1 MTSVDAQR
9 RVVGLIFLFA
19 DFFFWDRPPPLEPAP
34 SEEFQRATPLSSD
47 AFFLRA
53 MNNLLYRGQRPDL

>member
-9 RVVGLIFLFA
+9 RVVGFILLLL
-19 DFFFWDRPPPLEPAP
+19 DFFWDRPPLFELAP